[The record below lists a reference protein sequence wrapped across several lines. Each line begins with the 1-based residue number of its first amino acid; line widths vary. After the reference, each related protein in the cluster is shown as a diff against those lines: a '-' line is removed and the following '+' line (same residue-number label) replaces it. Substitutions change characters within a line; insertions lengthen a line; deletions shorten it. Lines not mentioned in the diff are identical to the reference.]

1 MMTDAL
7 YERFLAAINKL
18 SLQPGQQLVA
28 ALGGGA
34 DSQTILD
41 LLMRFR
47 RDNPQYR
54 YLAIH
59 LDHSFHPDSGQ
70 WSDTIHEA
78 VKAYGIDT
86 IFEPLEVPMKTRVSK
101 EAIGRELRYK
111 RLAELTEPNAV
122 LLVGQHKNDQ
132 IETFLLQLKRGS
144 GPKGLASMAEVQP
157 WEGERT
163 LCRPLLTTS
172 KDEILEYAAHHQL
185 TWIEDDTNYD
195 TTIERNFLR
204 HEVIPTLES
213 RWPHFGMSV
222 IRSARLCAEQQD
234 VMDELLLEKLHAAQQ
249 TQSSDCFPLSLLE
262 NTSAAMQ
269 RALLRTWLQQLGKS
283 LPSYEQLE
291 QIRRQSLNVRLDTQ
305 LAINCQ
311 GYSVRYFKS
320 ALWVDDG
327 VPELFS
333 DVAISEPITHFG
345 QWGILQIAED
355 VITESETLTVSLT
368 HPKGKLGKPGREGRK
383 KLTDWF
389 KECGLAPWLR
399 QRVPVLQVNEYDV
412 WTPVTGWLT
421 PAPESHNVPT
431 VSPSWQTTL
440 EWLSKS

>member
-7 YERFLAAINKL
+7 YERFLEIINKL

-59 LDHSFHPDSGQ
+59 LDHSFHPNSGQ

-78 VKAYGIDT
+78 AKAYGIDT
-86 IFEPLEVPMKTRVSK
+86 IFEPLAVPMKTRVSK

-111 RLAELTEPNAV
+111 RLAELTEPTAV

-144 GPKGLASMAEVQP
+144 GPKGLASMAQIQP
-157 WEGERT
+157 WAGERII
-163 LCRPLLTTS
+163 CRPLLTTS
-172 KDEILEYAAHHQL
+172 KDEILEYATHHQL

-234 VMDELLLEKLHAAQQ
+234 VMDELLLEKLHAARQK
-249 TQSSDCFPLSLLE
+249 QSPDCFPLSLLE

-291 QIRRQSLNVRLDTQ
+291 QIRRQSLNVRLDAQ
-305 LAINCQ
+305 LEIKCL
-311 GYSVRYFKS
+311 GYSVRYFKH

-327 VPELFS
+327 VPEPFS
-333 DVAISEPITHFG
+333 EMTISEPITNFG
-345 QWGILQIAED
+345 QWGVLSVPENLLIG
-355 VITESETLTVSLT
+355 SKTLTVSLT
-368 HPKGKLGKPGREGRK
+368 HPKGKFGQPGRKGRK

-399 QRVPVLQVNEYDV
+399 QRVPVLQVNEHEV

-421 PAPESHNVPT
+421 PDSESRDLFTAHL
-431 VSPSWQTTL
+431 SWQTTL
-440 EWLSKS
+440 EWLNDA